1 MPEGVRTNRGEYGE
15 RLLELLGSGGATDLA
30 AGTLVVIPS
39 ITFPEPE
46 LRKIVGIQ
54 YYEERML
61 FFLLLLRNPNL
72 RIVYPTSLRV
82 EEPIVDYYLR
92 FLPRDV
98 RAGDRLYLLALWDQE
113 ARALTEKLLENE
125 WATERLEA
133 LSEGDSLL
141 VTFNVTRYEQ
151 KLADRIGVPLYGCPL
166 ELVGWGF
173 KTGSRRIAKEAG
185 IRILEGSEDLWSVD
199 HVERALFDLK
209 EMCPDALA
217 AVVKLNE
224 GFSGQGNVII
234 ELKTLRSPLR
244 LAGTVFCAREETWT
258 SFAPKIR
265 EQGAIV
271 ERLVT
276 DPESASPSVQL
287 RVAPDGSCEVI
298 STHDQILGGPDQ
310 QVYLGCRFPADPRYR
325 LRIQEAGMRIAEVL
339 SKKGIIGSFGADFV
353 VMPGE
358 HPDIFLSEINMRL
371 GGTTHTFVMTK
382 LVTGGSY
389 DPSTGDLMVDG
400 KPKYYVSTD
409 NLKSERYIGL
419 LPEQLIGAIDDAG
432 LAFDPQTNTGVTLHL
447 LGALKRFG
455 KFGLVCIA
463 DSNEE
468 ADLLHDRVLEVA
480 DGFEP
485 QPEQVE

>member
-1 MPEGVRTNRGEYGE
+1 MSEGVPTHRGEHGK
-15 RLLELLGSGGATDLA
+15 RLLELLGSGGASDLA

-39 ITFPEPE
+39 ITFPEEE

-61 FFLLLLRNPNL
+61 FLLLLLRNPDL

-98 RAGDRLYLLALWDQE
+98 QAGDRLYLLALWDQE
-113 ARALTEKLLENE
+113 PRALSEKLLENE
-125 WATERLEA
+125 WAIERLQA
-133 LSEGDSLL
+133 LSGEESVLL
-141 VTFNVTRYEQ
+141 TFNVTRFEQ
-151 KLADRIGVPLYGCPL
+151 KIAERIGVPLYGCPL
-166 ELVGWGF
+166 DLVGWGF
-173 KTGSRRIAKEAG
+173 KTGSRRVAKEAG
-185 IRILEGSEDLWSVD
+185 IRILEGSEDLWSVE

-209 EMCPDALA
+209 ETCPDSPA

-234 ELKTLRSPLR
+234 ELKTLRSPLK
-244 LAGTVFCAREETWT
+244 LSGTVFCAREETWT

-276 DPESASPSVQL
+276 DPEAVSPSVQL
-287 RVAPDGSCEVI
+287 RIAPDGSCEVI

-325 LRIQEAGMRIAEVL
+325 LPIQEAGMRVARVL
-339 SKKGIIGSFGADFV
+339 SKKGLIGSFGVDFV

-358 HPDIFLSEINMRL
+358 DPDIFLSEINMRL
-371 GGTTHTFVMTK
+371 GGTTHPFVMTK
-382 LVTGGSY
+382 LATGGSY
-389 DPSTGDLMVDG
+389 DPSTGELVVDG

-409 NLKSERYIGL
+409 NLKSDRYIGL
-419 LPEQLIGAIDDAG
+419 LPEQLIGALDDSG
-432 LAFDPQTNTGVTLHL
+432 LAFEPQTNTGVTLHL

-468 ADLLHDRVLEVA
+468 ADLLHDRVLEVI
-480 DGFEP
+480 DGLEP
-485 QPEQVE
+485 QAGQVE